1 MPQTRFAQTVCHF
14 SHNADFD
21 QLRISKYP
29 ANAHEINYFSM
40 LVVGSF
46 KYTLTESGK
55 SPAEQLF
62 GVKLRSKADDFIRL
76 TQKEGIICV
85 RKNLKWNVRD

>member
-1 MPQTRFAQTVCHF
+1 MTQTRFAQTVCHF

-46 KYTLTESGK
+46 KYTLTESNK
-55 SPAEQLF
+55 SPAE
-62 GVKLRSKADDFIRL
+62 VANIRL
-76 TQKEGIICV
+76 TAYKVPEKKLEVSIWGLI
-85 RKNLKWNVRD
+85 

>member
-1 MPQTRFAQTVCHF
+1 MENLFLF
-14 SHNADFD
+14 
-21 QLRISKYP
+21 
-29 ANAHEINYFSM
+29 
-40 LVVGSF
+40 
-46 KYTLTESGK
+46 LTESGK